1 MIYATLQI
9 YTASFNP
16 LHMAGIYIHIPFCK
30 KACHYCNFHFSTS
43 NDGIESMIM
52 AIEKEILLR
61 EEIHNQEIST
71 IYFGGGTPSIIPINL
86 LTRLLKSIHSK
97 YNVSSNAEITLEA
110 NPDDI
115 TTEKSIEWKSI
126 GINRFSI
133 GIQSF
138 VESDLQWM
146 NRAHNSIQSKKS
158 IEIIQSAGFKNFS
171 IDLIYGTPGQTIEQ
185 WNDNL
190 DIAFGFN
197 TPHLS
202 CYALTVEEGTA
213 LHKMIANNKKQLVD
227 SDLQSIFFETLM
239 KRARQAGYSHYE
251 ISNFAKPTM
260 ESKHN
265 TAYWEGIPYWG
276 FGPSAHSFDGNKRR
290 WNISHNIDYIKSVE
304 NNIVP
309 FEEEILDEV
318 DHLNEYIMTSL
329 RRKNG
334 IEKSV
339 IIKRWGST
347 FLNQIDNEISPFVN
361 SGKVENSQT
370 HYLLKDEGKFFADG
384 IAAALFELKKN

>member
-1 MIYATLQI
+1 
-9 YTASFNP
+9 
-16 LHMAGIYIHIPFCK
+16 MAGIYIHIPFCK

>member
-1 MIYATLQI
+1 
-9 YTASFNP
+9 
-16 LHMAGIYIHIPFCK
+16 MAGIYIHIPFCK

-115 TTEKSIEWKSI
+115 TQERSIEWKSI

-213 LHKMIANNKKQLVD
+213 LHKMIANNKKQHVD

-309 FEEEILDEV
+309 FEEEILDEA

>member
-1 MIYATLQI
+1 
-9 YTASFNP
+9 
-16 LHMAGIYIHIPFCK
+16 MAGIYIHIPFCK

-115 TTEKSIEWKSI
+115 TQERSIEWKSI
-126 GINRFSI
+126 GINRFSV

-213 LHKMIANNKKQLVD
+213 LHKMIANNKKQHVD
-227 SDLQSIFFETLM
+227 SDLQSIFFKRLM
-239 KRARQAGYSHYE
+239 NRARQAGYSHYE

-339 IIKRWGST
+339 IIKRWGSK

>member
-1 MIYATLQI
+1 
-9 YTASFNP
+9 
-16 LHMAGIYIHIPFCK
+16 
-30 KACHYCNFHFSTS
+30 
-43 NDGIESMIM
+43 M

-115 TTEKSIEWKSI
+115 TQERSIEWKSI

-138 VESDLQWM
+138 VESDLLWM
-146 NRAHNSIQSKKS
+146 NRAHSSVQSKKS

-190 DIAFGFN
+190 EIAFGFN
-197 TPHLS
+197 APHLS

-213 LHKMIANNKKQLVD
+213 LHKMIAIKKKQNVD
-227 SDLQSIFFETLM
+227 SDLQSVFFETLM
-239 KRARQAGYSHYE
+239 NRARQAGYSHYE

-265 TAYWEGIPYWG
+265 TAYWEGVPYWG

-309 FEEEILDEV
+309 FEEETLDEV

-339 IIKRWGST
+339 IIERWGSK

-384 IAAALFELKKN
+384 IAAALFALKKIS

>member
-1 MIYATLQI
+1 MIYASLQI

-97 YNVSSNAEITLEA
+97 YNVPSNAEITLEA

-115 TTEKSIEWKSI
+115 TQERSIEWKSI

-213 LHKMIANNKKQLVD
+213 LHKMIANNKKQHVD

-309 FEEEILDEV
+309 FEEEILDEA

>member
-1 MIYATLQI
+1 LIYATLQN

-43 NDGIESMIM
+43 NDGIESMIL

-115 TTEKSIEWKSI
+115 TQERSIEWKSI

-190 DIAFGFN
+190 EIAFGFN

-213 LHKMIANNKKQLVD
+213 LHKMIANNKKQHVD

-239 KRARQAGYSHYE
+239 NRARQAGYSHYE
-251 ISNFAKPTM
+251 ISNFAKPKM

-265 TAYWEGIPYWG
+265 TAYWEGISYWG
-276 FGPSAHSFDGNKRR
+276 FGPSAHSFDGKKRR

-347 FLNQIDNEISPFVN
+347 CLNQIDNEISPFVN

-370 HYLLKDEGKFFADG
+370 HYLLKDDGKFFADG
-384 IAAALFELKKN
+384 IAAALFALKKN

>member
-1 MIYATLQI
+1 
-9 YTASFNP
+9 
-16 LHMAGIYIHIPFCK
+16 MAGIYIHIPFCK

-115 TTEKSIEWKSI
+115 TQERSIEWKSI

-213 LHKMIANNKKQLVD
+213 LHKMIANNKKQHVD

-309 FEEEILDEV
+309 FEEEILDEA

-339 IIKRWGST
+339 IIKRWGSK

>member
-1 MIYATLQI
+1 
-9 YTASFNP
+9 
-16 LHMAGIYIHIPFCK
+16 MAGIYIHIPFCK

-97 YNVSSNAEITLEA
+97 YNVSSNAEIKLEA

-115 TTEKSIEWKSI
+115 TQERSIEWKSI

-138 VESDLQWM
+138 IESDLQWM

-213 LHKMIANNKKQLVD
+213 LHKMIANNKKQHVD
-227 SDLQSIFFETLM
+227 SDLQSVFFETLM

-309 FEEEILDEV
+309 FEEEILDEA

>member
-1 MIYATLQI
+1 MIYATIQI
-9 YTASFNP
+9 YTASSNP

-115 TTEKSIEWKSI
+115 TQERSIEWKSI
-126 GINRFSI
+126 GINRFSV

-213 LHKMIANNKKQLVD
+213 LHKMIANNKKQHVD
-227 SDLQSIFFETLM
+227 SDLQSIFFKRLM
-239 KRARQAGYSHYE
+239 NRARQAGYSHYE

-339 IIKRWGST
+339 IIKRWGSK

>member
-1 MIYATLQI
+1 
-9 YTASFNP
+9 
-16 LHMAGIYIHIPFCK
+16 
-30 KACHYCNFHFSTS
+30 
-43 NDGIESMIM
+43 M

-97 YNVSSNAEITLEA
+97 YNVPSNAEITLEA

-115 TTEKSIEWKSI
+115 TQERSIEWKSI

-213 LHKMIANNKKQLVD
+213 LHKMIANNKKQHVD

-309 FEEEILDEV
+309 FEEEILDEA

>member
-1 MIYATLQI
+1 M
-9 YTASFNP
+9 S
-16 LHMAGIYIHIPFCK
+16 GIYIHIPFCN

-115 TTEKSIEWKSI
+115 TQERSIEWKSI
-126 GINRFSI
+126 GINRFSV

-213 LHKMIANNKKQLVD
+213 LHKMIANNKKQHVD
-227 SDLQSIFFETLM
+227 SDLQSIFFKRLM
-239 KRARQAGYSHYE
+239 NRARQAGYSHYE

-339 IIKRWGST
+339 IIKRWGSK

>member
-1 MIYATLQI
+1 MIYSTIQI

-43 NDGIESMIM
+43 NDGIESMIL

-86 LTRLLKSIHSK
+86 LTRILKSIHSK

-115 TTEKSIEWKSI
+115 TQERSMEWKSI

-190 DIAFGFN
+190 EIAFGFN

-213 LHKMIANNKKQLVD
+213 LHKMIANNKKQNVD

-239 KRARQAGYSHYE
+239 NRARQAGYSHYE
-251 ISNFAKPTM
+251 ISNFAKPKM

-265 TAYWEGIPYWG
+265 TAYWEGISYWG

-347 FLNQIDNEISPFVN
+347 CLNQIDNEISPFVN

-384 IAAALFELKKN
+384 IAAALFALKKN

>member
-1 MIYATLQI
+1 
-9 YTASFNP
+9 
-16 LHMAGIYIHIPFCK
+16 MAGIYIHIPFCK

-43 NDGIESMIM
+43 NDGIESMIL

-115 TTEKSIEWKSI
+115 TQERSIEWKSI

-190 DIAFGFN
+190 EIAFGFN

-213 LHKMIANNKKQLVD
+213 LHKMIANNKKQNVD

-239 KRARQAGYSHYE
+239 NRARQAGYSHYE
-251 ISNFAKPTM
+251 ISNFAKPKM

-265 TAYWEGIPYWG
+265 TAYWEGISYWG
-276 FGPSAHSFDGNKRR
+276 FGPSAHSFDGKKRR

-347 FLNQIDNEISPFVN
+347 CLNQIDNEISPFVN

-370 HYLLKDEGKFFADG
+370 HYLLKDDGKFFADG
-384 IAAALFELKKN
+384 IAAALFALKKN

>member
-1 MIYATLQI
+1 
-9 YTASFNP
+9 
-16 LHMAGIYIHIPFCK
+16 MAGIYIHIPFCK

-115 TTEKSIEWKSI
+115 TQERSIEWKSI

-138 VESDLQWM
+138 IESDLQWM

-197 TPHLS
+197 IPHLS

-213 LHKMIANNKKQLVD
+213 LHKMIANNKKQHVD
-227 SDLQSIFFETLM
+227 SDLQSVFFETLM

-309 FEEEILDEV
+309 FEEETLDEV

-339 IIKRWGST
+339 IIERWGSK
-347 FLNQIDNEISPFVN
+347 FLNQIDNEIAPFVN

>member
-1 MIYATLQI
+1 
-9 YTASFNP
+9 
-16 LHMAGIYIHIPFCK
+16 
-30 KACHYCNFHFSTS
+30 
-43 NDGIESMIM
+43 M

-115 TTEKSIEWKSI
+115 TQERSIEWKSI
-126 GINRFSI
+126 GINRFSV

-213 LHKMIANNKKQLVD
+213 LHKMIANNKKQHVD

-339 IIKRWGST
+339 IIKRWGSK

>member
-1 MIYATLQI
+1 
-9 YTASFNP
+9 
-16 LHMAGIYIHIPFCK
+16 MAGIYIHIPFCK

-115 TTEKSIEWKSI
+115 TQERSIEWKSI

-138 VESDLQWM
+138 VESDLHWM
-146 NRAHNSIQSKKS
+146 NRAHSSVQSKKS

-190 DIAFGFN
+190 EIAFGFN
-197 TPHLS
+197 APHLS

-213 LHKMIANNKKQLVD
+213 LHKMIAIKKKQNVD
-227 SDLQSIFFETLM
+227 SDLQSVFFETLM
-239 KRARQAGYSHYE
+239 NRARQAGYSHYE

-265 TAYWEGIPYWG
+265 TAYWEGVPYWG

-309 FEEEILDEV
+309 FEEETLDEV

-339 IIKRWGST
+339 IIERWGSK

-384 IAAALFELKKN
+384 IAAALFALKKIS

>member
-1 MIYATLQI
+1 MIL
-9 YTASFNP
+9 
-16 LHMAGIYIHIPFCK
+16 
-30 KACHYCNFHFSTS
+30 
-43 NDGIESMIM
+43 

-86 LTRLLKSIHSK
+86 LTSLLESLHSK
-97 YNVSSNAEITLEA
+97 FKVSSNAEITLEA

-115 TTEKSIEWKSI
+115 TQERSIEWKSI

-213 LHKMIANNKKQLVD
+213 LHKMIANNKKQNVD

-239 KRARQAGYSHYE
+239 NRARQAGYSHYE
-251 ISNFAKPTM
+251 ISNFAKPKM

-265 TAYWEGIPYWG
+265 TAYWEGISYWG
-276 FGPSAHSFDGNKRR
+276 FGPSAHSFDGKKRR
-290 WNISHNIDYIKSVE
+290 WNISHNKDYIKSIE

-339 IIKRWGST
+339 IIKRWGRT
-347 FLNQIDNEISPFVN
+347 CLNQIDNEISPFVN

>member
-1 MIYATLQI
+1 
-9 YTASFNP
+9 
-16 LHMAGIYIHIPFCK
+16 MAGIYIHIPFCK

-115 TTEKSIEWKSI
+115 TQERSIEWKSI

-213 LHKMIANNKKQLVD
+213 LHKMIANNKKQHVD
-227 SDLQSIFFETLM
+227 SDLQSIFFKRLM
-239 KRARQAGYSHYE
+239 NRARQAGYSHYE

-339 IIKRWGST
+339 IIKRWGSK

>member
-1 MIYATLQI
+1 MIYATIQI
-9 YTASFNP
+9 YTPSSNP

-115 TTEKSIEWKSI
+115 TQERSIEWKSI
-126 GINRFSI
+126 GINRFSV

-213 LHKMIANNKKQLVD
+213 LHKMIANNKKQHVD
-227 SDLQSIFFETLM
+227 SDLQSIFFKRLM
-239 KRARQAGYSHYE
+239 NRARQAGYSHYE

-339 IIKRWGST
+339 IIKRWGSK

>member
-1 MIYATLQI
+1 
-9 YTASFNP
+9 
-16 LHMAGIYIHIPFCK
+16 MAGIYIHIPFCK

-97 YNVSSNAEITLEA
+97 YNVPSNAEITLEA

-115 TTEKSIEWKSI
+115 TQERSIEWKSI

-213 LHKMIANNKKQLVD
+213 LHKMIANNKKQHVD

-309 FEEEILDEV
+309 FEEEILDEA

>member
-1 MIYATLQI
+1 
-9 YTASFNP
+9 
-16 LHMAGIYIHIPFCK
+16 MAGIYIHIPFCK

-52 AIEKEILLR
+52 DIEKEILLR

-115 TTEKSIEWKSI
+115 TQERSIEWKSI

-213 LHKMIANNKKQLVD
+213 LHKMIANNKKQHVD

-339 IIKRWGST
+339 IIKRWGSK